1 MPAIAL
7 TSHPAHSTPSE
18 ISRRELYFFNLFRVF
33 QATVIAGLIFSPF
46 AVDWVTLTH
55 ETLAR
60 SVAFAYIVFATFNLF
75 VGARTRTDVRLNVAI
90 ALAADI
96 GATTFALYAIK
107 NPPSGIAML
116 LMVNVGAGALLLQP
130 RLAFF
135 FAALATLGVIALVP
149 VVVKRLRPKK
159 AGSAHPRESGDPG
172 RLAQGPG
179 FPLAR
184 E

>member
-1 MPAIAL
+1 VPAIAP

-96 GATTFALYAIK
+96 GATTLALYAIK
-107 NPPSGIAML
+107 NPPTGDRTAPDM
-116 LMVNVGAGALLLQP
+116 A
-130 RLAFF
+130 
-135 FAALATLGVIALVP
+135 P
-149 VVVKRLRPKK
+149 VVSAPLRPH
-159 AGSAHPRESGDPG
+159 ALPRV
-172 RLAQGPG
+172 
-179 FPLAR
+179 
-184 E
+184 